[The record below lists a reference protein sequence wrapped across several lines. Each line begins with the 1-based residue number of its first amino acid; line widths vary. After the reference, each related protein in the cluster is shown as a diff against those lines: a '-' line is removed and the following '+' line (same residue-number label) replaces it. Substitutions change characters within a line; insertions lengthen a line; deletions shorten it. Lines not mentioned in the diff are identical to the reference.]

1 MKLWATIQKDIK
13 ILLRDKVG
21 LLLMFGMPILL
32 VIIVTA
38 IQKNAFNI
46 LDKTKITLLVCN
58 KDTGALSRRFVKAIN
73 DPGIFKLEETAGNE
87 TAENFK
93 ADIRA
98 KNAIVGIIIPSTFSN
113 QVNFKAKNV
122 AGKALNSFG
131 LEGDT
136 AATNL
141 DGLYSLTLY
150 YSTVLQPSFRLSIQG
165 ALKGALQEVESRE
178 ILKNLY
184 QSINEKPMPDS
195 VQNEMLDNRLT
206 IEEVPLSR
214 NKDVGILNATQHNVP
229 AWTIFAMFFVVMSL
243 GSSIVKEKL
252 SGSFIRLKTL
262 PTHYLV
268 AIVSKQITYLAVT
281 MLQAAAI
288 FAIGIWLF
296 PHIGLPALSM
306 PKDIAGLLL
315 VTLICG
321 WCAVSYAICVG
332 VFAKTQ
338 EQANG
343 FGAASIVIL
352 AIIGGIMI
360 PSFIMP
366 DSFKSIMALSPL
378 HWCLEAYYGLFLEG
392 GKLQDILT
400 NIFSLIAITL
410 ILQAIAFAGLK
421 AKKLI

>member
-13 ILLRDKVG
+13 ILRRDKVG

-38 IQKNAFNI
+38 IQNNAFNI

-58 KDTGALSRRFVKAIN
+58 KDTGALSNRFIQAIN
-73 DPGIFKLEETAGNE
+73 DPGMFNLVNIDSNKSD
-87 TAENFK
+87 ENFK
-93 ADIRA
+93 SDMTS
-98 KNAIVGIIIPSTFSN
+98 KNAVVGIIIPSSFSN
-113 QVNFKAKNV
+113 QINAKAQNM

-136 AATNL
+136 AASNL
-141 DGLYSLTLY
+141 DGLNSLSLY
-150 YSTVLQPSFRLSIQG
+150 YSTVIQPSFRLSIKG
-165 ALKGALQEVESRE
+165 ALKGALQVVQSRE
-178 ILKNLY
+178 ILKTLY
-184 QSINEKPMPDS
+184 LSINEKSMPDS
-195 VQNEMLDNRLT
+195 VGNEMLNNKLN
-206 IEEVPLSR
+206 IEEIPLSR
-214 NKDVGILNATQHNVP
+214 NKDASVLNATQHNVP

-243 GSSIVKEKL
+243 GSNIVKEKL

-262 PTHYLV
+262 PTHYLI
-268 AIVSKQITYLAVT
+268 AILSKQITYLAVT
-281 MLQAAAI
+281 VLQAVVI
-288 FAIGIWLF
+288 FAIGIWSF
-296 PHIGLPALSM
+296 PHIGLPALSL
-306 PKDIAGLLL
+306 PKDIIGLIV

-366 DSFKSIMALSPL
+366 GSFKSIMALSPL
-378 HWCLEAYYGLFLEG
+378 HWCLQAYYGLFLEG
-392 GKLQDILT
+392 GRLKDILT
-400 NIFSLIAITL
+400 NILSLISITL
-410 ILQAIAFAGLK
+410 ILQVIGLAGLK